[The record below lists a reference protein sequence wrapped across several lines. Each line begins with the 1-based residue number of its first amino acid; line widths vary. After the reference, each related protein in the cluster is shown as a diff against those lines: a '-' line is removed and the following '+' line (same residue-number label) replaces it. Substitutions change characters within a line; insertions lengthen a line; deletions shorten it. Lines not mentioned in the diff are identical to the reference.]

1 MTRQNQGMNKQHQ
14 QPVRFPTTPI
24 GVLSQTPLPT
34 VKRQSLCAVLAICC
48 MIIATGCQS
57 SARTNRTVVQRDP
70 VIPLNISRA
79 DLVDHLNR
87 QNADLNAWR
96 CMSTKLHAKLPGVP
110 DQRLSGYIACQSPQY
125 FRLTADNLIVK
136 ADLGSNADHCWVYLK
151 PGRSEVLKWKHED
164 TAMLQQT
171 QFGVPS
177 IDPNWLML
185 VLGITPLDANNYE
198 LSSDPSGKPELYL
211 TADHQC
217 ADGRSLRRVIKI
229 DALQG
234 VIRQHAVYDGRGNTL
249 VSAELNRHQ
258 RNNGHLIPSHVKL
271 CFPQTDTELSLS
283 FNGIEANPHLPDHYW
298 HMPDKHVKVVDIG
311 DLVRHQTMAHNPAA
325 QHFSGRAP
333 APRVT
338 LQPPVFHQSNEQN
351 RSAFA
356 EPSQRMLDGT
366 AISETPAEV
375 EEPDWDTPISF
386 SKSAAQPASF
396 ETPPAKKKRWW
407 QF

>member
-1 MTRQNQGMNKQHQ
+1 MTNQHQ
-14 QPVRFPTTPI
+14 QPKRTPTTPT
-24 GVLSQTPLPT
+24 GVASHAPLSP
-34 VKRQSLCAVLAICC
+34 VVRQCLRAALAICC
-48 MIIATGCQS
+48 LIIVTGCQS
-57 SARTNRTVVQRDP
+57 TARTQRNVVQRDP

-79 DLVDHLNR
+79 DLVDHLNQ

-96 CMSTKLHAKLPGVP
+96 CMSTKLHARLPGVP

-198 LSSDPSGKPELYL
+198 LSTDPSGKPEIYL
-211 TADHQC
+211 TADHQS
-217 ADGRSLRRVIKI
+217 ADGRSLRRVIRI

-234 VIRQHAVYDGRGNTL
+234 VIREHAVYDGRGNTL

-258 RNNGHLIPSHVKL
+258 RNSGHLIPSHVKL
-271 CFPQTDTELSLS
+271 SFPQTDTELSLS
-283 FNGIEANPHLPDHYW
+283 FNGIETNPHLPDQYW

-311 DLVRHQTMAHNPAA
+311 DLVRHQAMAQHPAA
-325 QHFSGRAP
+325 PYSSGRAP
-333 APRVT
+333 LPRAT
-338 LQPPVFHQSNEQN
+338 LQTPVFHQSNEQN

-356 EPSQRMLDGT
+356 ERSQRMLDGT
-366 AISETPAEV
+366 AISEAPTDV

-386 SKSAAQPASF
+386 SKPAAQPASF
-396 ETPPAKKKRWW
+396 EAPPARKKRWW
-407 QF
+407 QR